1 MSKVNLK
8 YVFYFLVIS
17 LSAYLLVNTLILNS
31 SNKIEDFSVIRPI
44 NVQNSSIRGDISNT
58 PPASFNYELSAV
70 RLGDENTSVIVK
82 KGGKEYV
89 VQINELLEN
98 KYKLI
103 QVDKSVIIF
112 EFQGKKF
119 TINNRFSMNNF
130 FKKSLLV
137 TTLCA
142 FFIVHAQET
151 FILNYEDVDIKKVT
165 QDIANFSKKTII
177 LDPRVKGKVTIFS
190 NSLLSSDE
198 VWDVY
203 LRTIQVN
210 GFSALNDENFVRI
223 VPENEATRDQ
233 NSGESGGEFITRVI
247 ELKNRSSVELLPLIK
262 PIAGRQANVSSIA
275 SINSLLIVDRKSNV
289 ERITEV
295 VKSLDED
302 NTASVTIVDLKN
314 LSSVEAVRILEKLK
328 SQNNP
333 TINNF
338 AAISFS
344 ASNSVI
350 VSANSITTNI
360 IKETLQ
366 QLDADAISEGSVAV
380 IYLKYANAEEVAGIV
395 SSIASR
401 FISSESEKPIVTYH
415 APTNSVVVS
424 SDESNIATIKN
435 LISKL
440 DIRRA
445 QVLVEAIVV
454 ELSETAARSLGVE
467 TIFAGAED
475 GEIPIGITRFQNG
488 TGPDLLGLTGSA
500 IESGDNANFSNIAA
514 NSLLNSQGIIA
525 GIGRISEDDDSMI
538 AIINA
543 IDADKN
549 SNILT
554 TTSLLAMDNE
564 EASTVI
570 GQEIPITTG
579 ESLGSNNTN
588 PFRTTSR
595 EEVGIKLSI
604 KPQINEGNSVILEIK
619 QEVSGVAGP
628 LTGTTDL
635 ITNKRTI
642 ETTVLVDNN
651 QIIVLG
657 GLVDE
662 DIQEDIQ
669 RVPVLGSIPILGKL
683 FQSSSESKVKKNL
696 MVFLRPKILVDS
708 ESVSQISTEKYNFI
722 KAEQLLKQQS
732 KLIDLTED
740 K

>member
-1 MSKVNLK
+1 
-8 YVFYFLVIS
+8 
-17 LSAYLLVNTLILNS
+17 
-31 SNKIEDFSVIRPI
+31 
-44 NVQNSSIRGDISNT
+44 
-58 PPASFNYELSAV
+58 
-70 RLGDENTSVIVK
+70 
-82 KGGKEYV
+82 
-89 VQINELLEN
+89 
-98 KYKLI
+98 
-103 QVDKSVIIF
+103 
-112 EFQGKKF
+112 
-119 TINNRFSMNNF
+119 MNNF

-142 FFIVHAQET
+142 FFVVQAQET

-190 NSLLSSDE
+190 NSSLSSDE

-275 SINSLLIVDRKSNV
+275 SINSLLVVDRKSNV

-295 VKSLDED
+295 VQSLDED

-338 AAISFS
+338 VAISFS

-366 QLDADAISEGSVAV
+366 QLDDDAISEGSVAV

-579 ESLGSNNTN
+579 ESLCSNNTN

-595 EEVGIKLSI
+595 EEVGIKLSV

-669 RVPVLGSIPILGKL
+669 RVPVLGSIPVLGKL

-732 KLIDLTED
+732 KLIDLTKD

>member
-1 MSKVNLK
+1 M
-8 YVFYFLVIS
+8 
-17 LSAYLLVNTLILNS
+17 NS
-31 SNKIEDFSVIRPI
+31 
-44 NVQNSSIRGDISNT
+44 
-58 PPASFNYELSAV
+58 
-70 RLGDENTSVIVK
+70 
-82 KGGKEYV
+82 
-89 VQINELLEN
+89 
-98 KYKLI
+98 
-103 QVDKSVIIF
+103 
-112 EFQGKKF
+112 
-119 TINNRFSMNNF
+119 F

-137 TTLCA
+137 ATLCT
-142 FFIVHAQET
+142 FIVAHAQET

-190 NSLLSSDE
+190 NSSLSSDE

-233 NSGESGGEFITRVI
+233 NSGESGGEFITRVV

-295 VKSLDED
+295 VQSLDED

-338 AAISFS
+338 VAISFS

-380 IYLKYANAEEVAGIV
+380 IYLKYADAEEVAGIV

>member
-1 MSKVNLK
+1 
-8 YVFYFLVIS
+8 
-17 LSAYLLVNTLILNS
+17 
-31 SNKIEDFSVIRPI
+31 
-44 NVQNSSIRGDISNT
+44 
-58 PPASFNYELSAV
+58 
-70 RLGDENTSVIVK
+70 
-82 KGGKEYV
+82 
-89 VQINELLEN
+89 
-98 KYKLI
+98 
-103 QVDKSVIIF
+103 
-112 EFQGKKF
+112 
-119 TINNRFSMNNF
+119 MNNF

-151 FILNYEDVDIKKVT
+151 FILNYEDVDIKRVT

>member
-1 MSKVNLK
+1 M
-8 YVFYFLVIS
+8 
-17 LSAYLLVNTLILNS
+17 NS
-31 SNKIEDFSVIRPI
+31 
-44 NVQNSSIRGDISNT
+44 
-58 PPASFNYELSAV
+58 
-70 RLGDENTSVIVK
+70 
-82 KGGKEYV
+82 
-89 VQINELLEN
+89 
-98 KYKLI
+98 
-103 QVDKSVIIF
+103 
-112 EFQGKKF
+112 
-119 TINNRFSMNNF
+119 F

-142 FFIVHAQET
+142 FFVVQAQET

-190 NSLLSSDE
+190 NSSLSSDE

-275 SINSLLIVDRKSNV
+275 SINSLLVVDRKSNV

-295 VKSLDED
+295 VQSLDED

-338 AAISFS
+338 VAISFS

-350 VSANSITTNI
+350 VSANLITTNI

-366 QLDADAISEGSVAV
+366 QLDDDAISEGSVAV

-595 EEVGIKLSI
+595 EEVGIKLSV

-669 RVPVLGSIPILGKL
+669 RVPVLGSIPVLGKL

>member
-1 MSKVNLK
+1 
-8 YVFYFLVIS
+8 
-17 LSAYLLVNTLILNS
+17 
-31 SNKIEDFSVIRPI
+31 
-44 NVQNSSIRGDISNT
+44 
-58 PPASFNYELSAV
+58 
-70 RLGDENTSVIVK
+70 
-82 KGGKEYV
+82 
-89 VQINELLEN
+89 
-98 KYKLI
+98 
-103 QVDKSVIIF
+103 
-112 EFQGKKF
+112 
-119 TINNRFSMNNF
+119 MNNF

-137 TTLCA
+137 TTLCS
-142 FFIVHAQET
+142 FFVVQAQES

>member
-1 MSKVNLK
+1 MISTIKKIFIFNLT
-8 YVFYFLVIS
+8 LIS
-17 LSAYLLVNTLILNS
+17 LSA
-31 SNKIEDFSVIRPI
+31 FS
-44 NVQNSSIRGDISNT
+44 
-58 PPASFNYELSAV
+58 
-70 RLGDENTSVIVK
+70 
-82 KGGKEYV
+82 
-89 VQINELLEN
+89 
-98 KYKLI
+98 
-103 QVDKSVIIF
+103 
-112 EFQGKKF
+112 
-119 TINNRFSMNNF
+119 
-130 FKKSLLV
+130 
-137 TTLCA
+137 
-142 FFIVHAQET
+142 QES

-190 NSLLSSDE
+190 NSSLSSDE

-210 GFSALNDENFVRI
+210 GFSAINDDNFVRI
-223 VPENEATRDQ
+223 VPENEATRDS
-233 NSGESGGEFITRVI
+233 NSADSDGEFVTRI
-247 ELKNRSSVELLPLIK
+247 IGLNNRSSIELLPMLK

-275 SINSLLIVDRKSNV
+275 SINSILIVDRASNV
-289 ERITEV
+289 ERIADLILA
-295 VKSLDED
+295 LDED
-302 NTASVTIVDLKN
+302 NTAAVSIIDLKN

-328 SQNNP
+328 AQNNP

-338 AAISFS
+338 VAISFS

-360 IKETLQ
+360 IKETLK

-595 EEVGIKLSI
+595 EEVGIKLSV

-669 RVPVLGSIPILGKL
+669 RVPVLGSIPVLGKL

-732 KLIDLTED
+732 KLIDLTKD

>member
-1 MSKVNLK
+1 MISIIKKIFIFNLT
-8 YVFYFLVIS
+8 LIS
-17 LSAYLLVNTLILNS
+17 LSA
-31 SNKIEDFSVIRPI
+31 FS
-44 NVQNSSIRGDISNT
+44 
-58 PPASFNYELSAV
+58 
-70 RLGDENTSVIVK
+70 
-82 KGGKEYV
+82 
-89 VQINELLEN
+89 
-98 KYKLI
+98 
-103 QVDKSVIIF
+103 
-112 EFQGKKF
+112 
-119 TINNRFSMNNF
+119 
-130 FKKSLLV
+130 
-137 TTLCA
+137 
-142 FFIVHAQET
+142 QES

-165 QDIANFSKKTII
+165 QDIANFSRKTII

-190 NSLLSSDE
+190 NSSLSSDE

-210 GFSALNDENFVRI
+210 GFSAINDDNFVRI
-223 VPENEATRDQ
+223 VPENEATRDS
-233 NSGESGGEFITRVI
+233 NSADSDGEFITRI
-247 ELKNRSSVELLPLIK
+247 IGLNNRSSIELLPMLK

-275 SINSLLIVDRKSNV
+275 SINSILIVDRASNV
-289 ERITEV
+289 ERIADLILA
-295 VKSLDED
+295 LDQD
-302 NTASVTIVDLKN
+302 NTAAVSIIDLKN

-328 SQNNP
+328 AQNNP

-338 AAISFS
+338 VAISFS

-360 IKETLQ
+360 IKETLK

-415 APTNSVVVS
+415 SPTNSVVVS

-595 EEVGIKLSI
+595 EEVGIKLSV

-669 RVPVLGSIPILGKL
+669 RVPVLGSIPVLGKL

-708 ESVSQISTEKYNFI
+708 ESVTQISTEKYNFI

>member
-1 MSKVNLK
+1 
-8 YVFYFLVIS
+8 
-17 LSAYLLVNTLILNS
+17 
-31 SNKIEDFSVIRPI
+31 
-44 NVQNSSIRGDISNT
+44 
-58 PPASFNYELSAV
+58 
-70 RLGDENTSVIVK
+70 
-82 KGGKEYV
+82 
-89 VQINELLEN
+89 
-98 KYKLI
+98 
-103 QVDKSVIIF
+103 
-112 EFQGKKF
+112 
-119 TINNRFSMNNF
+119 MNNF
-130 FKKSLLV
+130 FKKSLLM

-142 FFIVHAQET
+142 FFVVQAQET

-190 NSLLSSDE
+190 NSSLSSDE

-275 SINSLLIVDRKSNV
+275 SINSLLVVDRKSNV

-295 VKSLDED
+295 VQSLDED

-338 AAISFS
+338 VAISFS

-366 QLDADAISEGSVAV
+366 QLDDDAISEGSVAV

-595 EEVGIKLSI
+595 EEVGIKLSV

-669 RVPVLGSIPILGKL
+669 RVPVLGSIPVLGKL

-732 KLIDLTED
+732 KLIDLTKD

>member
-1 MSKVNLK
+1 
-8 YVFYFLVIS
+8 
-17 LSAYLLVNTLILNS
+17 
-31 SNKIEDFSVIRPI
+31 
-44 NVQNSSIRGDISNT
+44 
-58 PPASFNYELSAV
+58 
-70 RLGDENTSVIVK
+70 
-82 KGGKEYV
+82 
-89 VQINELLEN
+89 
-98 KYKLI
+98 
-103 QVDKSVIIF
+103 
-112 EFQGKKF
+112 
-119 TINNRFSMNNF
+119 MNNF

-190 NSLLSSDE
+190 NSSLSSDE

-338 AAISFS
+338 VAISFS

-360 IKETLQ
+360 IKQTLQ

-732 KLIDLTED
+732 KLIDLTKD